1 MLMLPPSVR
10 VYVAT
15 TPADVRKSFDGL
27 SALVTH
33 SLGHDP
39 LAGHLYVFFNRR
51 RDQARILFWD
61 RTGYAVYAKRLARG
75 RFHFARTPPP
85 GATHLEVESAELA
98 LMLEGIELVGAHRH
112 RRWRPP
118 TDSPAK
124 APPHAPQ
131 GVVRLRAE

>member
-15 TPADVRKSFDGL
+15 APTDARKSFDGL
-27 SALVTH
+27 SALVAH

-61 RTGYAVYAKRLARG
+61 RSGYVVYAKRLARG
-75 RFHFARTPPP
+75 CFHFAHEPKA
-85 GATHLEVESAELA
+85 GATHVEVEAVELG
-98 LMLEGIELVGAHRH
+98 LILEGIDLAGAK
-112 RRWRPP
+112 RRPRWQPP
-118 TDSPAK
+118 AGATEKPLQ
-124 APPHAPQ
+124 HASKD
-131 GVVRLRAE
+131 VDAVAAE